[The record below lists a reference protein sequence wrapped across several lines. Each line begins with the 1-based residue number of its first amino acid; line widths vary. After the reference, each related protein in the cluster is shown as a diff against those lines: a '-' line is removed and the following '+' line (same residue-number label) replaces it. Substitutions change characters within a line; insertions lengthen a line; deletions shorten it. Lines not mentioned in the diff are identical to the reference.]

1 MEGCGNCATIQKGT
15 YLAQHLLSRIF
26 QPIRGLWGSTEN
38 NYTQILLSLYL
49 PPHSGLA
56 FVERNSWELPASQ
69 DGDVHLYRKPSAQWP
84 QNHPLQ
90 RRKSKSK
97 GERQLGVPLRPEVET
112 GNQRQN
118 PAYDCVMCQQPH
130 DTGLSD
136 NIPKET
142 QKSC

>member
-1 MEGCGNCATIQKGT
+1 MGVASMTG
-15 YLAQHLLSRIF
+15 
-26 QPIRGLWGSTEN
+26 WGR
-38 NYTQILLSLYL
+38 
-49 PPHSGLA
+49 A
-56 FVERNSWELPASQ
+56 
-69 DGDVHLYRKPSAQWP
+69 
-84 QNHPLQ
+84 PLQ
-90 RRKSKSK
+90 ETISSVATEPPTAKKEIK
-97 GERQLGVPLRPEVET
+97 IQGERQLGVPLRPEVET